1 MIQSNKIDVKINGQ
15 PIMFEDK
22 AIDLNEIFSF
32 IDNFESKS
40 GIYIN

>member
-1 MIQSNKIDVKINGQ
+1 
-15 PIMFEDK
+15 MFEDK
-22 AIDLNEIFSF
+22 AIDLNEIFSC